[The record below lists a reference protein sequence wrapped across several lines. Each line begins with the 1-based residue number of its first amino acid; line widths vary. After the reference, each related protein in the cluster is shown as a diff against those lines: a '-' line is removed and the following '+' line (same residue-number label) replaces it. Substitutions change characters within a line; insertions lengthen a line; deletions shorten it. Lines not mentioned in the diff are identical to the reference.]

1 MGLIAIRCDKFKS
14 YKRRGWSNGR
24 RRSKR
29 KRTAYPTRKK
39 EPSRTPH
46 SDCTEYNRI
55 QPVQNL
61 KNCQEYARPWLQSNA
76 PSAQG
81 PATRSLLCRNA
92 SVILQGTSV
101 LYLYWMS
108 FDWDQVQQV
117 CLLPICKLQV
127 TSFIC

>member
-1 MGLIAIRCDKFKS
+1 MEQRKEEKQE
-14 YKRRGWSNGR
+14 KTNGV
-24 RRSKR
+24 SHQK
-29 KRTAYPTRKK
+29 KRTIKNP
-39 EPSRTPH
+39 

-81 PATRSLLCRNA
+81 PATRSLVCRNA

-108 FDWDQVQQV
+108 FDWDQIHQV
-117 CLLPICKLQV
+117 CLLPIYELQV